1 MIGNA
6 EHNRKIWGF
15 HVSWNCQERKPALKR
30 KCTISKKY
38 LLSHVSDTHWG
49 PYIIKSVPR
58 YPLEKPSRDSARI
71 GYASLCS
78 RLGSRRFEML
88 MFDNKNTGMKISRRT
103 DSNKSRTR
111 EFFFGYTHHAIVIHH
126 SAPNSHFPVWSLRTR
141 LDPEFLHYL
150 FSFQL
155 FSITFL
161 IFVACNKISWLPA
174 WHDWISVN

>member
-1 MIGNA
+1 VIENA

-58 YPLEKPSRDSARI
+58 YPKLKPSRDSARI
-71 GYASLCS
+71 GTASLCS

-88 MFDNKNTGMKISRRT
+88 MFDNRNTGMKISRRT
-103 DSNKSRTR
+103 DSNRSRTR
-111 EFFFGYTHHAIVIHH
+111 EFFFGYTHHAIIIHH
-126 SAPNSHFPVWSLRTR
+126 SAR
-141 LDPEFLHYL
+141 LTLSCLVPQDASRSSVQSIVFLSSY
-150 FSFQL
+150 
-155 FSITFL
+155 FL
-161 IFVACNKISWLPA
+161 LHSDFCGMQ
-174 WHDWISVN
+174 